1 NSQFSILNSQIP
13 FRLLQSDDYPAIVDW
28 CFNVTSPGKICLLSP
43 AAASYDSF
51 KNFEQ
56 RGDTFKQLVRQHS

>member
-1 NSQFSILNSQIP
+1 MQAVLVEEEYATILE
-13 FRLLQSDDYPAIVDW
+13 W
-28 CFNVTSPGKICLLSP
+28 CFAQTKPGTICLLSP

-56 RGDTFKQLVRQHS
+56 RGETFKQLVREHK